1 MWTIIIWTER
11 ESKEISLKQFINFFS
26 FFFLVMLKTK
36 PFYYSKGRRFM
47 ICFLGVWFIFSYAKT
62 DVIMLTKCSFAGGKF
77 NSEIIF
83 ISYYT
88 IIRDMIVFDLITFN
102 HLGANLTKWSDL
114 LNLLAPVTNWVCL
127 TILGDWHLMG

>member
-1 MWTIIIWTER
+1 
-11 ESKEISLKQFINFFS
+11 
-26 FFFLVMLKTK
+26 
-36 PFYYSKGRRFM
+36 
-47 ICFLGVWFIFSYAKT
+47 
-62 DVIMLTKCSFAGGKF
+62 MLTKCSFAGGKF

-114 LNLLAPVTNWVCL
+114 LNLLAPVTN
-127 TILGDWHLMG
+127 